1 MAGPGINIRAVFII
15 AVVISVYIGS
25 WPAKAET
32 SAGRQ
37 LKALRVDLIRRDS
50 PLSPLLDGR
59 NLSNAERLARS
70 IQRSHNRLR
79 SFQSFIAGSASLR
92 HPMSYYSPVNVQEN
106 EFLMQMGIGSPVPLK
121 LNFIVDT
128 GSDLTWTQCQP
139 CVQYSCVPQTGPIYN
154 PARSSSY
161 RSVSCSSNF
170 CSALSG
176 QCNTQKHCTYFY
188 AYGDFSYTSG
198 NLSYETLSLEK
209 RQGSHWWAH
218 FQHHVFSLVMIKAAI
233 SPTR

>member
-1 MAGPGINIRAVFII
+1 M
-15 AVVISVYIGS
+15 
-25 WPAKAET
+25 
-32 SAGRQ
+32 
-37 LKALRVDLIRRDS
+37 
-50 PLSPLLDGR
+50 
-59 NLSNAERLARS
+59 
-70 IQRSHNRLR
+70 
-79 SFQSFIAGSASLR
+79 
-92 HPMSYYSPVNVQEN
+92 
-106 EFLMQMGIGSPVPLK
+106 
-121 LNFIVDT
+121 
-128 GSDLTWTQCQP
+128 WTQCQP

-209 RQGSHWWAH
+209 RQGSRRWAH
-218 FQHHVFSLVMIKAAI
+218 FQHHVFGCGHDQGGNFSDSDSIIGLGRGPLSFVSQIRSSINNIFSYCLGSAYNSSEI
-233 SPTR
+233 SPLFFGNVGSSSSGKGLRVTPLTYNHFYPSFYYLTLAGTNVESKL